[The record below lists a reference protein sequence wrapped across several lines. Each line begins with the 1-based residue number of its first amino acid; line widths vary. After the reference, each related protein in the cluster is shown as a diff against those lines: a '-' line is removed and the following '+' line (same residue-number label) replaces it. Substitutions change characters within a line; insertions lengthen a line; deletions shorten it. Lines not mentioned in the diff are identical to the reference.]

1 MGAESVP
8 SCSDGHCSYSYFHV
22 QYSLL
27 HVGAPL
33 LVLGAGGLERS
44 SFTLLLSG
52 LT

>member
-8 SCSDGHCSYSYFHV
+8 SRSDGHYSSYYFHV

-44 SFTLLLSG
+44 SVTLLLSG